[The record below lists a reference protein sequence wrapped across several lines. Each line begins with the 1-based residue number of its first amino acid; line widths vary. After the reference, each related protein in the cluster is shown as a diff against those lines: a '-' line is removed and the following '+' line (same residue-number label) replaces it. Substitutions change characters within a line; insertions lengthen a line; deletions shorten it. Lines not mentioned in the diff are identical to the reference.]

1 MGGGKDPGFKQFFND
16 GGLDVQKVVGIN
28 GIFEMIKSDK
38 DQVVVQNRA
47 SILAF
52 FMAKDDNMIL
62 LMSGLIHSI

>member
-1 MGGGKDPGFKQFFND
+1 M
-16 GGLDVQKVVGIN
+16 GIN